1 MSKDYY
7 NLLGV
12 NKNASKEEIKLAFRK
27 LAHKYHPDKK
37 DGDEAKFKEV
47 NEAYQTLSD
56 DKKRAQYDQFGA
68 GYQNFG
74 GGQQHQGGQGFGGFG
89 FSGFQNGGGA
99 EFDFGNLNDIFSD
112 FFGGG
117 MGGGRQEHRK
127 GRDISTEMQISFT
140 DALLGVE
147 KRISINKVSTC
158 EICKGNGAKP
168 GVKMHTCKKCNG
180 QGQVREIKKTFLGSI
195 SSTRLCDECLGE
207 GEIPEAK
214 CDNCK
219 GAGVLKKDT
228 EIKVNI
234 PSGILS
240 GENIR
245 ISSMGEAVK
254 NGKTGDLYINIKIK
268 KPGKLSKK
276 SIELIEKLKE
286 EGV

>member
-37 DGDEAKFKEV
+37 DGNEAKFKEV

-56 DKKRAQYDQFGA
+56 DKKRAQYDQFGS

-74 GGQQHQGGQGFGGFG
+74 GGQQYQDRQGFGGFD

-117 MGGGRQEHRK
+117 MAGGRQEHRK

-147 KRISINKVSTC
+147 KRISINKVSSC

-168 GVKMHTCKKCNG
+168 GAKMHTCKKCNG

-195 SSTRLCDECLGE
+195 SSARLCDECLGE
-207 GEIPEAK
+207 GQIPEAK
-214 CDNCK
+214 CENCK

-245 ISSMGEAVK
+245 IDSMGEAVK

-276 SIELIEKLKE
+276 AIELIEKLKE

>member
-1 MSKDYY
+1 MAKDYY

-12 NKNASKEEIKLAFRK
+12 GKNASKEDIKLAFRK

-56 DKKRAQYDQFGA
+56 DKKRAQYDQFGS
-68 GYQNFG
+68 GYQNYAG
-74 GGQQHQGGQGFGGFG
+74 AQQGGQGFGGFDY
-89 FSGFQNGGGA
+89 SGFQNGGA

-117 MGGGRQEHRK
+117 MGGGRPQARQ
-127 GRDISTEMQISFT
+127 GRDISTEMTITFT
-140 DALLGVE
+140 EALLGVE
-147 KRISINKVSTC
+147 KRISINKVSNCDTC
-158 EICKGNGAKP
+158 KSTGAKP
-168 GVKMHTCKKCNG
+168 GTKMNTCKKCNG
-180 QGQVREIKKTFLGSI
+180 QGQVREIKKSFLGSI
-195 SSTRLCDECLGE
+195 SSVRLCDECLGE
-207 GEIPEAK
+207 GKIPEEK
-214 CDNCK
+214 CETCK
-219 GAGVLKKDT
+219 GAGVLKKDE
-228 EIKVNI
+228 EIKVII

-240 GENIR
+240 GETIR
-245 ISSMGEAVK
+245 INAMGEAVK

-276 SIELIEKLKE
+276 AIELIEKLKE

>member
-74 GGQQHQGGQGFGGFG
+74 GGQQYQGGQGFGGFD

-140 DALLGVE
+140 DALLGIE

-158 EICKGNGAKP
+158 EICNGNGAKP

-180 QGQVREIKKTFLGSI
+180 QGQVREVKKTFLGSI

-276 SIELIEKLKE
+276 AIELIEKLKE